1 MTDEAAAHLRIAV
14 LGIGIMGGPIA
25 RHLSAAGHEV
35 SAWDID
41 AERLGALGEH
51 GVHPA
56 GGPDE
61 AVAGAD
67 VLITMLTDADTTA
80 SLVGALLD
88 RFTGTW
94 IQSATVGL
102 EGTDSLLELARQAEV
117 AMVDCPMLG
126 TRSSAESGELTAL
139 ASGPE
144 DSRAL
149 VTEVLGACA
158 RQVLWLGDA
167 GRGSRLKLVMNNWV
181 IGIVGLTAETIALA
195 HGLGFSAED
204 FLGLIA
210 GGPLDV
216 AQAHIKGEAMER
228 GEFAPALPLRHAAK
242 DAGLIRAA
250 AHDAGLTLPIADAH
264 AETFMRAV
272 RAGHG
277 DEDMAAVI
285 RVLERAA
292 TSDRTG

>member
-1 MTDEAAAHLRIAV
+1 MTDQVAAHRRIAV
-14 LGIGIMGGPIA
+14 LGTGIMGAPIA
-25 RHLSAAGHEV
+25 RHLSTAGHEV

-41 AERLGALGEH
+41 AERLSALGEQ
-51 GVHPA
+51 GVHVA
-56 GGPDE
+56 GGPEE
-61 AVAGAD
+61 ALAGAD
-67 VLITMLTDADTTA
+67 VLVTMLTDADTTA
-80 SLVGALLD
+80 SLVRSLLD
-88 RFTGTW
+88 RFSGTW

-102 EGTDSLLELARQAEV
+102 EGTDSLLELARLAEV
-117 AMVDCPMLG
+117 VMVDCPMLG

-144 DSRAL
+144 DRRVL
-149 VTEVLGACA
+149 VTEVLSACT
-158 RQVLWLGDA
+158 RRVLWLGEA

-181 IGIVGLTAETIALA
+181 IGLVGLTAETIALA

-228 GEFAPALPLRHAAK
+228 GEFEPALPLRHAAK
-242 DAGLIRAA
+242 DAELIRAA

-264 AETFMRAV
+264 VEAFMRAV
-272 RAGHG
+272 RDGHG

-285 RVLERAA
+285 RVLDRAG
-292 TSDRTG
+292 TSDRTA